1 MGSTWNVHI
10 VIVQVITLV
19 FNRRVLFM
27 VRQLFSFLSKALLVL
42 LVSTIVLGIVLAR
55 YVLRLATGIANEFS
69 RP

>member
-1 MGSTWNVHI
+1 
-10 VIVQVITLV
+10 
-19 FNRRVLFM
+19 M